1 MDTAFEAKLELKDNS
16 LLLQL
21 SGRYD
26 RLRLLQVIMEVGRQC
41 EQTGCRSVLADAR
54 QHVGGIEVMEL
65 HQIGELIAREL
76 PRGSHVALVASP
88 GRLAMDRFLET
99 VAVNRGVLFR
109 LFTELEDAQRWLQRT
124 SSRSVA
130 RDAGPNMSLT

>member
-1 MDTAFEAKLELKDNS
+1 MNAAFEAEIELRDHYLFVQ
-16 LLLQL
+16 LLGQ
-21 SGRYD
+21 YD

-41 EQTGCRSVLADAR
+41 EQTGCRRVLVDAR
-54 QHVGGIEVMEL
+54 QHVGEIQVMEL

-76 PRGSHVALVASP
+76 PRGSYVALVASP

-109 LFTELEDAQRWLQRT
+109 LFTKHEDAQEWLQQA
-124 SSRSVA
+124 SFKPASAEVSANV
-130 RDAGPNMSLT
+130 SLS